1 MTTARE
7 VKSWLKAQG
16 ISAKYAKRITGTRRG
31 QRVGSYIQIR
41 GGGLDAIFPIE
52 MRERM
57 LKLTYPGADWLKAPW
72 SAGNVRPHMV
82 SMPPRTWE
90 ALMAEVVE

>member
-7 VKSWLKAQG
+7 VKNWLKAQG
-16 ISAKYAKRITGTRRG
+16 IEAKYAKSISGMSDG
-31 QRVGSYIQIR
+31 QRVVVYIQIR
-41 GGGLDAIFPIE
+41 GGGLGEIFPIE

-57 LKLTYPGADWLKAPW
+57 LKLNYPGADWLKAPW
-72 SAGNVRPHMV
+72 RAGNVRPHMV
-82 SMPPRTWE
+82 SMPPHTWE